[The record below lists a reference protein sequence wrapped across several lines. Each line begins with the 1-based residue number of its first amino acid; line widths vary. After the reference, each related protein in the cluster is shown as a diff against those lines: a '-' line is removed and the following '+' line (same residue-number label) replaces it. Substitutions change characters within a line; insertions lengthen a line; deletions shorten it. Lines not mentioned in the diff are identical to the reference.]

1 MEIKVNTFVSIT
13 VSTLSP
19 YLDFRNKDT
28 KNTEA
33 Q

>member
-1 MEIKVNTFVSIT
+1 MEIKGNTSISIT
-13 VSTLSP
+13 VLTLSP